1 MFSPEEYEYYHKNAD
16 RALSGEVV
24 LDPPGCPVD
33 YMFPVVYYHDGDA
46 ATFGDFTNVVIYG
59 TEYTKYDYHID
70 IYCDRIE
77 IEYVGD
83 YNDLYDYRK
92 FSTELFSTLSEEE
105 WFQNGTVMDLSFM
118 EESLLRKLINLSLMA
133 RTNLNNRES

>member
-46 ATFGDFTNVVIYG
+46 ATFGDFT
-59 TEYTKYDYHID
+59 
-70 IYCDRIE
+70 
-77 IEYVGD
+77 
-83 YNDLYDYRK
+83 
-92 FSTELFSTLSEEE
+92 TELFSTLSEEE